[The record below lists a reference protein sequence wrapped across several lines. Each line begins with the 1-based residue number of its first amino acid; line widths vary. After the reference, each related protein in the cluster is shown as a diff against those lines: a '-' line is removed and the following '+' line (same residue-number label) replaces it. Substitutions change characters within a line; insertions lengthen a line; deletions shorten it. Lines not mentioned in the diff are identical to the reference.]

1 MDRTMSDSDYPLVD
15 VAVVRVLARYVV
27 ELTFDDGA
35 VKVLDLEDWLV
46 GPAFQAVRDDYTAF
60 CAVRVNTESGT
71 IEFPNGADLSP
82 AALYLRAKPAV
93 PA

>member
-1 MDRTMSDSDYPLVD
+1 MSDDDYPIVD
-15 VAVVRVLARYVV
+15 VTNVRVLSRYVV

-46 GPAFQAVRDDYTAF
+46 GPAFRAVRDDYEQF
-60 CAVRVNTESGT
+60 CAVGVNADSGT